1 MPFLNKELL
10 KAIMTR
16 TKLRNIFLQ
25 NRSVKNRIHYT
36 KQTNFCV
43 TLLRKINERY
53 YENLNG
59 KSFSNNKLFWKTMKT
74 LLSDKVA
81 SKDKIHFVENNEL
94 FKTDLKTAKVLNK
107 FFFNIVQKRDISR
120 YSNNT
125 PIVSNTNN
133 ATLKA
138 ILKYRNYP
146 SIIEI
151 QNKCKDKDSF
161 NFIEVDQ
168 KQIECK
174 ILKLDVNKES
184 TDIPIKFVKENIDI
198 LSNVL
203 CKSFHNSINLSTFP
217 EIFNHADIT
226 SLYKKGK
233 KDTKQ
238 NYRLVSILPN
248 LSKIFGKFIFKQISQ
263 FFENI
268 FSKYQC
274 RFQKGFST

>member
-36 KQTNFCV
+36 KQTHFCV
-43 TLLRKINERY
+43 TLLRKINKRY

-94 FKTDLKTAKVLNK
+94 FKTDLKTAKVLNN

-125 PIVSNTNN
+125 PIVSNNN
-133 ATLKA
+133 DATLKA

-203 CKSFHNSINLSTFP
+203 CKSFHNSINLSTFS

-238 NYRLVSILPN
+238 NYRLVSILTN
-248 LSKIFGKFIFKQISQ
+248 LSKIFGKFIFKQMSQ